1 MKLPLAQKL
10 FLFLTT
16 LLIIILGIS
25 ITILYPTVK
34 TILSLGSD
42 ISQIQQSME
51 EKYEISQK
59 LRRSFQEID
68 EVEKNTAKYS
78 QAYIKKGDE
87 LGVITDLEKIATE
100 NNIVQNM
107 NMTLVENQG
116 TDKVAMPEYY
126 RISFVNNGSFTDQIS
141 YLEAL
146 NKLPYYLIIQNIN
159 LEKRN
164 KKINEI
170 NPLTLSFEAR
180 IYVENK

>member
-1 MKLPLAQKL
+1 MKLPLAKKL
-10 FLFLTT
+10 FLSLTA
-16 LLIIILGIS
+16 LVVIILGIS
-25 ITILYPTVK
+25 ITILYPTIK
-34 TILSLGSD
+34 KIMSLGSD
-42 ISQIQQSME
+42 IGQIQQNME

-59 LRRSFQEID
+59 LRRSLQEID
-68 EVEKNTAKYS
+68 EVEKNTAEYS
-78 QAYIKKGDE
+78 QAYIQKGSE
-87 LGVITDLEKIATE
+87 LEVITALENIAAE
-100 NNIVQNM
+100 NKIVQNM

-126 RISFVNNGSFTDQIS
+126 RISFVTNGSFADQIS

-164 KKINEI
+164 KKTDEI